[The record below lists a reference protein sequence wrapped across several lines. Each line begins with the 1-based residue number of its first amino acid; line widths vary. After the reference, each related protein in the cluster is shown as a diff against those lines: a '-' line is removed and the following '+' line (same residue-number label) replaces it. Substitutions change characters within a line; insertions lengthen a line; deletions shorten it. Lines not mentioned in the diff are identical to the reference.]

1 MKIKKQS
8 LSTVFRLYFSIGG
21 KKCEEKKNWWP
32 MKKYA
37 TLALK
42 FLIKK
47 DCEILLSIWSDGM
60 TNCNFWLIAVKDL
73 QNSKY
78 DQSVMLR
85 SDIEWKRKGCGLCW
99 FYIISLSIKRLEFIC
114 KALLFSWPYC

>member
-1 MKIKKQS
+1 MWFVVQLKHFK
-8 LSTVFRLYFSIGG
+8 G
-21 KKCEEKKNWWP
+21 KSNLCQQYLDFTSQLVEQKCGNKRIDDQWRR
-32 MKKYA
+32 YA

-42 FLIKK
+42 VLVKK

-73 QNSKY
+73 QISKY

-99 FYIISLSIKRLEFIC
+99 F
-114 KALLFSWPYC
+114 